1 MLVLFVTEHV
11 LVLVEYAVAF
21 ARAVAT
27 IRISAWLIKSF
38 DAHYRAFMLLSRGG
52 TLAFRLI

>member
-11 LVLVEYAVAF
+11 LVFIEYAVAF

-27 IRISAWLIKSF
+27 VRIRAWLVNSF
-38 DAHYRAFMLLSRGG
+38 DAHHGAFMLLTRGG
-52 TLAFRLI
+52 TLAF